1 MGDCYTGTPSKL
13 GFGLMRLPRD
23 EKGNID
29 VEETSRMVDAF
40 LAAGL
45 TYFDTAYVYEG
56 SEEAIRKAL
65 VERHPRNTYTL
76 TDKLNVNAA
85 KNEEEAK
92 KQIQVSL
99 ERTGAGFFDY
109 YLLHAISEDNAG
121 RYEKFRI
128 WDYMHELLQKG
139 LIRHYG
145 FSFHGKPELLD
156 RLLSEH
162 PDVAFVQL
170 QINYADWESPTVQAR
185 HNWEVCRKYGKQV
198 VVMEPV
204 KGGTL
209 ANPPEAV
216 AEIFKEADPAASFAS
231 WAIRWVAS
239 KEGIMTV
246 LSGMSSLSQMQ
257 DNLSFMAPFAPMTA
271 KEKETVELAQKALA
285 GIRNI
290 PCTACHYCTGGCP
303 KKIPIPDI
311 FSAMNT
317 YLVFGDLAKAKQ
329 NYAWNTHE
337 AKASD
342 CIRCGQCERQCP
354 QHLPIRELLAKTA
367 EKLETRE

>member
-1 MGDCYTGTPSKL
+1 MGECYTKTPSKL

-185 HNWEVCRKYGKQV
+185 RNWEVCRKYGKQV

-209 ANPPEAV
+209 ANPLGNPVGGLQRGHHDGALRHEQPLPDAGQPLLYGTLCAYDRKREGDRGAG
-216 AEIFKEADPAASFAS
+216 AEGACRHQKHPLHGLPLLHRRMSEEDFDP
-231 WAIRWVAS
+231 
-239 KEGIMTV
+239 GHL
-246 LSGMSSLSQMQ
+246 LSDEHVPRLRRSCKGK
-257 DNLSFMAPFAPMTA
+257 A
-271 KEKETVELAQKALA
+271 EL
-285 GIRNI
+285 
-290 PCTACHYCTGGCP
+290 C
-303 KKIPIPDI
+303 
-311 FSAMNT
+311 
-317 YLVFGDLAKAKQ
+317 
-329 NYAWNTHE
+329 
-337 AKASD
+337 
-342 CIRCGQCERQCP
+342 
-354 QHLPIRELLAKTA
+354 
-367 EKLETRE
+367 LEHP